1 MEPKLAV
8 AVFVLFLAFAACS
21 ANHHHHHHHHRD
33 PSVVGYSQED
43 LALPSSL
50 FRSWSVK
57 HGKLYA
63 SPTEKLERYE
73 IFKQNLMHIAETNR
87 KNGSYWLGLNQFA
100 DVAHEEFKASYLGLK
115 RALPRA
121 GAPQTRTPT
130 AFRYAAAAA
139 GSLPW
144 SVDWRYKGAVTPV
157 KNQGKCGEFRLW
169 TIHERHPLL
178 SVLLCRLDATRRWE
192 MRLQGEQKKML
203 AGSCWAF
210 SSVAAVE
217 GINQIVTGKLVSL
230 SEQELVDCDT
240 TLDHGCE
247 GGTMDLAFAYMMGSQ
262 GIHAEDDYP
271 YLMEEGYC
279 KEKQVRTQKSSHV
292 NWMILGRRVL
302 ILCSGVRV

>member
-21 ANHHHHHHHHRD
+21 ANHHRD

-192 MRLQGEQKKML
+192 MRLQGEQKKNACREL
-203 AGSCWAF
+203 LGLLVGGSSRRDQPDRDGQAGVALGAGAGGLRHHAGSRLRR
-210 SSVAAVE
+210 
-217 GINQIVTGKLVSL
+217 G
-230 SEQELVDCDT
+230 
-240 TLDHGCE
+240 DHGLGVRLHDGEPGDPRRGRLPVPHGRRLLQRETGSHTKIFTCE
-247 GGTMDLAFAYMMGSQ
+247 L
-262 GIHAEDDYP
+262 DDT
-271 YLMEEGYC
+271 
-279 KEKQVRTQKSSHV
+279 RTQGSNPLLWRACLAPS
-292 NWMILGRRVL
+292 
-302 ILCSGVRV
+302 

>member
-21 ANHHHHHHHHRD
+21 ANHHRD

-157 KNQGKCGEFRLW
+157 KNQGKCG
-169 TIHERHPLL
+169 
-178 SVLLCRLDATRRWE
+178 
-192 MRLQGEQKKML
+192 
-203 AGSCWAF
+203 SCWAF

-271 YLMEEGYC
+271 YLMEEGCC

-292 NWMILGRRVL
+292 NWMILGCRVL